1 MIVMIVIEADEELHN
16 ILENL
21 SKTKNTFIDIYY
33 LCINYVVWV
42 DKFKHGVVWWS
53 FTCDVGDNTNVS
65 LLLLP

>member
-33 LCINYVVWV
+33 LCINIE
-42 DKFKHGVVWWS
+42 
-53 FTCDVGDNTNVS
+53 N
-65 LLLLP
+65 LL